1 MENKANGLFSLL
13 LNVLLCFK
21 SFNFEAMWFFWVFF
35 SDENTRDSDENT
47 RDSDENTRN
56 LVFQDFDF
64 RFSKVQ

>member
-1 MENKANGLFSLL
+1 M
-13 LNVLLCFK
+13 V
-21 SFNFEAMWFFWVFF
+21 FFVFF